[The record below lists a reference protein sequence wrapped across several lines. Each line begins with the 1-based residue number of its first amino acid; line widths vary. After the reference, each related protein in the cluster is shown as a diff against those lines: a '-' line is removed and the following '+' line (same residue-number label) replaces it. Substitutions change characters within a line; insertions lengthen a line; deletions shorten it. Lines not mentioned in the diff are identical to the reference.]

1 MRCSPRGRPDVGRS
15 PVPFGA
21 DRTDPA
27 PDPSPRAD
35 LRRARSCARPAGRRP
50 AARPALLAA
59 VAAALLVASTAAAGG
74 YALRTVQPGDTLGGI
89 ATAYAVPV
97 DAIREANDVRGIT
110 LHPGDTLRIPLGE
123 ATGGVATPAPEP
135 PPGFDRHVLQA
146 GETIS
151 GVIER
156 YGVSLDALVG
166 ANPDL
171 SSLDRLPVGVEL
183 LIPPGEGLLVTWR
196 TGLDLASVL
205 GEHGADPADV
215 LRANAIHAPAD
226 LQPGMLLWLPD
237 VEPSAALERL
247 AKVRERE
254 NRYVWPV
261 HGRITSY
268 FGRRNLGMGTSN
280 FHRGI
285 DVAAPTGTPIV
296 AARAGTVSFAGWS
309 GSYGYLVKV
318 RHAGGD
324 ETWYAHQSQ
333 ILVSVGEW
341 VEQNE
346 LLGRVGSTGLSTGP
360 HIHFEIRRGGS
371 ALDPLGELN

>member
-1 MRCSPRGRPDVGRS
+1 MRRLLRGWPARHSPTRV
-15 PVPFGA
+15 
-21 DRTDPA
+21 
-27 PDPSPRAD
+27 RAT
-35 LRRARSCARPAGRRP
+35 LF
-50 AARPALLAA
+50 ALLAFGLA
-59 VAAALLVASTAAAGG
+59 VPAASAGG
-74 YALRTVQPGDTLGGI
+74 YALRTIQPGDTLGGI

-97 DAIREANDVRGIT
+97 DAIREANDVRGVT

-135 PPGFDRHVLQA
+135 PPGFTRHVLQA

-156 YGVSLDALVG
+156 YDVTLDALVG

-196 TGLDLASVL
+196 DGLDLAAVL
-205 GEHGADPADV
+205 GDHGADPVGV
-215 LRANAIHAPAD
+215 LRANAIHTPAD
-226 LQPGMLLWLPD
+226 LRPGMLLWLPD

-285 DVAAPTGTPIV
+285 DVAAPTGTQIV
-296 AARAGTVSFAGWS
+296 AARAGTVTFAGWS

-333 ILVSVGEW
+333 ILVSVGAW

-346 LLGRVGSTGLSTGP
+346 VIGRVGSTGLSTGP
-360 HIHFEIRRGGS
+360 HIHFEIRRAGT